1 MNRSTDDRNNANAR
15 SGLARRTRKVPYDE
29 RQVMSAWESFVTD
42 GEEQSYS
49 NVRSM
54 VRESWQRCKSSGLD
68 ARGFAATLRNDQ
80 DYLHQLQ
87 RDNHELL
94 TAAAGSLAMLKH
106 LLDNASA
113 MIILTDRDGVILESF
128 GDNRTIES
136 GRDIH
141 LEVGGGW
148 SEKAAGTNGIG
159 TALRTG
165 KPVLVH
171 AAEHYCEDVKAWTCA
186 AAPIFEPFDGSV
198 VGVVDLSGPTEI
210 FQRHNMTVPVIA
222 ARQIEQILHQRGSD
236 ERMQLMEACLGAS
249 PTINEED
256 GLVILDRHGRVVCH
270 KNVPGVPIDGSVER
284 LMRTGDYLI
293 DPATE
298 MSEADI
304 AAALPEEFSPN
315 LIKPLSV
322 DGNVCGTALI
332 FERKQRSPAKVK
344 SPASAHVRVAN
355 AEQFA
360 VPPPQIL
367 GESPEIQKIVQM
379 IGRVAAG
386 RGSVLIEGETGVG
399 KELFGRLFH
408 AHAAKT
414 RDDPFVTVNCGAITK
429 DLFGGEL
436 FGHVSGAFTGALRE
450 GKQGKF
456 EDADGGILCLDEIG
470 EMPLDVQPFLL
481 RALEDKVI
489 YRLGDNKPRP
499 VKVRLVAQTNRNLP
513 QEVEAGTFRK
523 DLFYRIGAIRVS
535 VPPLRARGDD
545 YLILLEHFNV
555 LFAEEL
561 GQQPLQFTSEAMEA
575 LSIYSWPG
583 NVRELRNLVES
594 LHLTTQAGVVTPDDL
609 SGSGVNFSRAN
620 ESKRP
625 GSDNGEGKKIH
636 DLEEMHRAMIKT
648 AIEDNNG
655 NLTLAARQI
664 GIARSTLYRRMAEYN
679 IHRNFV

>member
-1 MNRSTDDRNNANAR
+1 MNRSTDDRNSGSAR

-42 GEEQSYS
+42 GDEQSYS

-87 RDNHELL
+87 KDNHELL

-270 KNVPGVPIDGSVER
+270 KNVPGIPIDGSVER

-322 DGNVCGTALI
+322 DGNVCGTAIAHAKRLAM
-332 FERKQRSPAKVK
+332 PAKVK
-344 SPASAHVRVAN
+344 TPGSAHVRVAN
-355 AEQFA
+355 TEQFA

-379 IGRVAAG
+379 IGRVATG

-414 RDDPFVTVNCGAITK
+414 RDDPFITVNCGAITK

-456 EDADGGILCLDEIG
+456 EEADGGILCLDEIG

-545 YLILLEHFNV
+545 YLILLEHFNE

-561 GQQPLQFTSEAMEA
+561 GQQPLQFTSESMEA

-594 LHLTTQAGVVTPDDL
+594 LHLTSQAGVVTPDDL
-609 SGSGVNFSRAN
+609 SSSGIILSNGD
-620 ESKRP
+620 ESERP
-625 GSDNGEGKKIH
+625 GSASGATQKTH

>member
-1 MNRSTDDRNNANAR
+1 MNRSTDDRNSANAR

-42 GEEQSYS
+42 GDEQSYS

-87 RDNHELL
+87 KDNHELL

-322 DGNVCGTALI
+322 DGNVRGTALI
-332 FERKQRSPAKVK
+332 FERKRRSPAKTK
-344 SPASAHVRVAN
+344 SPGSAHVRAAN
-355 AEQFA
+355 TAQFV
-360 VPPPQIL
+360 VPPPEIL

-379 IGRVAAG
+379 IGRVATG

-408 AHAAKT
+408 AHAAKSQ
-414 RDDPFVTVNCGAITK
+414 DDPFITVNCGAITK

-456 EDADGGILCLDEIG
+456 EEADGGILCLDEIG

-499 VKVRLVAQTNRNLP
+499 VNVRLVAQTNRNLP
-513 QEVEAGTFRK
+513 EEVESGTFRK

-545 YLILLEHFNV
+545 YLILLEHFNE

-561 GQQPLQFTSEAMEA
+561 GQQPLRFTGEAMEA

-609 SGSGVNFSRAN
+609 SSSGVNFSRADQ
-620 ESKRP
+620 SKRP
-625 GSDNGEGKKIH
+625 GSDNGEAQKIH